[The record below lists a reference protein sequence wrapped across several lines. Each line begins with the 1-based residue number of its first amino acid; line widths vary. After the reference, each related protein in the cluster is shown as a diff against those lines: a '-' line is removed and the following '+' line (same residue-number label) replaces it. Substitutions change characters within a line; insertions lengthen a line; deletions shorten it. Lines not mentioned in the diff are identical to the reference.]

1 MELETRVNNKTRPG
15 NQSMCGNNLSVFVIV
30 VTLVEARAKE
40 REKIK
45 LCHFFSKKKKKRILS
60 VLKIIE

>member
-30 VTLVEARAKE
+30 VTLVEARE

-60 VLKIIE
+60 VLRIIE